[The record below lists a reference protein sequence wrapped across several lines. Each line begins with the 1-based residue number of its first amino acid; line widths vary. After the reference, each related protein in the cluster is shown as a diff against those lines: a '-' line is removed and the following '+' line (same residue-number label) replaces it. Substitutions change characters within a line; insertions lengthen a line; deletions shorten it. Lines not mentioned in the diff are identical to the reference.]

1 MGDSNLRVVRLA
13 PRESRL
19 LNSRCGTGVSGC
31 WWWQQVAA
39 AEAEGVPGCVLGG
52 RTSTLCPA
60 LTCRLPLPP
69 HAHLICC
76 REKAPFTLCV
86 EVLDEQEAAVVA
98 EAKAAAAAAAAA
110 AAVAEDAKASS
121 GSGSGKQYADS
132 ANSLL
137 ADQAPALQ
145 MMQPPALDDEAAAAA
160 AADAAAHGIKFFAN
174 HHRTQ
179 SMDASSAS
187 SLEAAALAAVQ
198 GSSAVTGDAVS
209 ATAAMSARRGSSR
222 DPSRPSSPRDSV
234 RSGGSSSHPADLL
247 SSEPSLAAMLG
258 SGEASPTP
266 WPPGDARGA
275 AGSPVA
281 VSRRLTDDLDAV
293 SDAPS
298 ISGGDS
304 SILGSPSGATDD
316 ADGLLGISSPS
327 SVHFDS
333 QGPAKAQQQQ
343 AQPQERHGRQDVQQ
357 QQQQQQHAQPP
368 DQQLQRQLSALQLP
382 GNPGGKLPGAET
394 WIGGSGD
401 STGTSPIAV
410 PARSAAG
417 DMGRNSMKRLE
428 TVSSSLD
435 AALAGLRGVA
445 PLVSVRLQVLNDTPL
460 NSARSATGSAA
471 TESVD
476 GGSPAYLL
484 SSAERRRASL
494 EAASRAPPHQ
504 CDRSSWACKL
514 GLCKLCNAK
523 LATMGD
529 EDDAPWLQP
538 HVRVHFTVQGGVGEC
553 CCWRR
558 AAAALAPPTPPPV
571 YQHWVMLPDAPS
583 GIFF

>member
-1 MGDSNLRVVRLA
+1 M
-13 PRESRL
+13 
-19 LNSRCGTGVSGC
+19 
-31 WWWQQVAA
+31 
-39 AEAEGVPGCVLGG
+39 
-52 RTSTLCPA
+52 
-60 LTCRLPLPP
+60 
-69 HAHLICC
+69 
-76 REKAPFTLCV
+76 
-86 EVLDEQEAAVVA
+86 A
-98 EAKAAAAAAAAA
+98 EAKAAAAAAAA
-110 AAVAEDAKASS
+110 DAKVSGGSS
-121 GSGSGKQYADS
+121 SSGKQYADS

-137 ADQAPALQ
+137 ADQAPAPALQ
-145 MMQPPALDDEAAAAA
+145 LMQPPAVDDEAAAAA
-160 AADAAAHGIKFFAN
+160 AAEAAAHGIKFFAN

-179 SMDASSAS
+179 SMDASSTS

-209 ATAAMSARRGSSR
+209 AAAAMSARRGSSG

-258 SGEASPTP
+258 SGGASPTRG
-266 WPPGDARGA
+266 PPGDARGA
-275 AGSPVA
+275 VGSPVA

-333 QGPAKAQQQQ
+333 QGPAMPPPQAQQQESSQ
-343 AQPQERHGRQDVQQ
+343 GRQDVQQ
-357 QQQQQQHAQPP
+357 LQQPRQQQQHQQPR

-382 GNPGGKLPGAET
+382 GNPGGKLPGAGT

-401 STGTSPIAV
+401 STNTSPIAV

-417 DMGRNSMKRLE
+417 DMGRSSMSRPD

-476 GGSPAYLL
+476 GSSPGYAVSY
-484 SSAERRRASL
+484 AERRRTSL

-558 AAAALAPPTPPPV
+558 AAAALAPPTAPPV

-583 GIFF
+583 GISF